1 MARDDGGGAGNILLA
16 FILGAVS
23 GAALALLYAPASG
36 RETREYLGDKAEE
49 ARARAAEAAAKGRD
63 VKPLLGH
70 LNAIGRDASRA
81 AALAAVQ
88 VERAD
93 QLLSEI
99 ASRVDYALDAVRASI
114 RRPAREGR
122 ALLRAFGAAMQA
134 IRELRRYGHTRRGRG
149 EDEDA
154 LFI

>member
-1 MARDDGGGAGNILLA
+1 MIAWRDVFLGVIAAATLLIAIGQIAIMVAAGRMARRLEQVVEQ
-16 FILGAVS
+16 F
-23 GAALALLYAPASG
+23 
-36 RETREYLGDKAEE
+36 E
-49 ARARAAEAAAKGRD
+49 RD
-63 VKPLLGH
+63 VKPLFGH

-81 AALAAVQ
+81 AALAAAQ

-93 QLLSEI
+93 KLFCEI
-99 ASRVDYALDAVRASI
+99 ASRVDYTLDAVRASI